1 MNAGVNGFHQV
12 MRHPQYQNVWDRI
25 ARCHRSVARRGYPEN
40 LRLVGVSGVGKS
52 TLLINYRDA
61 HPSVFHPEYTE
72 VPVVYAEVPA
82 MPTSKQLAINLLKG
96 LGCAD
101 TTGTAS
107 QLWDRFAAL
116 CRRCCV
122 GLIILDE
129 IQHFVDRGKLSTYS
143 SIADLL
149 KQHLSDLK
157 LPVVMAGAPRC
168 RLLFEANNQ
177 LRSRFKAS
185 TSFYPFRIGTVA
197 DFQRFRTVVSTVV
210 QDFDETARRFLVSDN
225 MVERIFY
232 ATDGIFRNLTDL
244 MDGVRV
250 SRMEGMPC
258 TAEVLA
264 KAFQE
269 TVFACADQASNP
281 FAAKFQPRR
290 LIEVG
295 EPYMPSPIDGDN
307 HAIY

>member
-1 MNAGVNGFHQV
+1 MSADAKSLQQV
-12 MRHPQYQNVWDRI
+12 MQHPQYENVWERI
-25 ARCHRSVARRGYPEN
+25 ARCHLSVARRGYPEN

-61 HPSVFHPEYTE
+61 HPKIFHPEYTE

-96 LGCAD
+96 LGSTD

-107 QLWDRFAAL
+107 QLWDRFVSL
-116 CRRCCV
+116 CRRCGV
-122 GLIILDE
+122 SLIILDE
-129 IQHFVDRGKLSTYS
+129 IQHFVDRGKLTTYS
-143 SIADLL
+143 STADLL
-149 KQHLSDLK
+149 KQHLSELT

-185 TSFYPFRIGTVA
+185 TSFYPFRINTPP
-197 DFQRFRTVVSTVV
+197 DFDRFRTVISTIA
-210 QDFDETARRFLVSDN
+210 QDFDESARRFLISDN

-232 ATDGIFRNLTDL
+232 ATDGIFRNLIDL
-244 MDGVRV
+244 IDGVRV
-250 SRMEGMPC
+250 SRAEGARC
-258 TAEVLA
+258 TPEVMS

-269 TVFACADQASNP
+269 TVSACADQASNP
-281 FAAKFQPRR
+281 FASKFIGRR
-290 LIEVG
+290 LIGAG